1 MKNSFFGLSQP
12 KSSCF
17 TPPWWQPLT
26 ITSLVAIR
34 FTRGHRH
41 LRRSKG
47 PQLHECM
54 SFRSGKSSHGHLEG
68 VLEGFFEAAEK
79 NVTSVFEV

>member
-1 MKNSFFGLSQP
+1 VRPRLVKAEAHYMLHEKFIFHA
-12 KSSCF
+12 
-17 TPPWWQPLT
+17 T
-26 ITSLVAIR
+26 LVATFNNHIP
-34 FTRGHRH
+34 RGYPLHPWT
-41 LRRSKG
+41 SKG